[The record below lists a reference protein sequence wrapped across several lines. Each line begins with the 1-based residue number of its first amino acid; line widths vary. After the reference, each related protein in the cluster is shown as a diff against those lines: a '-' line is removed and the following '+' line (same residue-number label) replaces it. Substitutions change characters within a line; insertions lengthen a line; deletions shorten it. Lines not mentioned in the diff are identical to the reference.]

1 MARWRTVARWFIDRR
16 FQLTYLNEEALVVP
30 RACDKPEFGPCALVA
45 ATLLTDWGRDINSN
59 DCVGDLNRRP
69 WGDENVQNYTAP

>member
-45 ATLLTDWGRDINSN
+45 ATLLTDWGRRT
-59 DCVGDLNRRP
+59 DCGRRGGGGRYP
-69 WGDENVQNYTAP
+69 PLKGTW